1 MTIAKKYADS
11 NRASKFIPDL
21 LKVDV
26 PELFHRNQS
35 ICQNFCQELRRYI
48 RNHSL
53 RNSFLKNFIQ
63 YVVSHH
69 NYSASSLNIPNCTFY

>member
-26 PELFHRNQS
+26 PELFHSQSNSLCRNFS
-35 ICQNFCQELRRYI
+35 QELQKYI
-48 RNHSL
+48 NNHSL
-53 RNSFLKNFIQ
+53 RNIFLKNLIQ
-63 YVVSHH
+63 IMVSP
-69 NYSASSLNIPNCTFY
+69 S